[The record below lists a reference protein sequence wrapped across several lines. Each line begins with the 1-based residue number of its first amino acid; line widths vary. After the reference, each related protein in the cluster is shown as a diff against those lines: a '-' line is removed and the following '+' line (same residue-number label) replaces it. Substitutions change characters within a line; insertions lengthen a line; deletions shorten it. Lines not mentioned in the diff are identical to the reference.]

1 MKSSDITEYIKDT
14 NKITG
19 DILFVGSD
27 YESRPE
33 YGIFVVDLKHKGKF
47 INTGQEFYHVLS
59 NADSNKEII
68 QELSNRD
75 KNAVKKLIK
84 WYSRVKKLKFKLGY
98 SGLRGTPLG
107 N

>member
-1 MKSSDITEYIKDT
+1 MKSSDITKYIKDT

-75 KNAVKKLIK
+75 KNSVKKLLK
-84 WYSRVKKLKFKLGY
+84 WYSSIYLSSDGFIYRW
-98 SGLRGTPLG
+98 
-107 N
+107 